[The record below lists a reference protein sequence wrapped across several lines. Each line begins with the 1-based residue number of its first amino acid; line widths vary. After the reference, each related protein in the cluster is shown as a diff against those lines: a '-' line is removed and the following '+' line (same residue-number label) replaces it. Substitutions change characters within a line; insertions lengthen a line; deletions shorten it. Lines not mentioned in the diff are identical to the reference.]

1 VRIQVLG
8 PVRVWLDDNPVEL
21 TSAGQRATLG
31 LLAMAA
37 GQPLAQ
43 PDLMDSLWGDRPP
56 ASAANV
62 IQTHVKH
69 LRRLLEP
76 GRPARSRS
84 TVLPHI
90 GDGYALRV
98 ADDDLDLLRFRR
110 LLAGATVAQNRGDP
124 RTAATMLA
132 QALGEWQGTPLMD
145 VPLLAEHPKVIAL
158 AEERRAALG
167 RYGELMIA
175 LGEVEDALPALKE
188 AVAAQPLDE
197 VGQGRLIRAYGAAGR
212 RAQAFETFHEVR
224 RRLADELGVDP
235 GPELVAAHASV
246 LQDPAQ
252 SVPAQSVPSPVATT
266 AKPHTTPAPAQLP
279 ADVPGFTGRGDELAT
294 LDKLLDDDKEQLTA
308 VVISAVSGTAGV
320 GKTALAV
327 RWAHRVRAGFP
338 DGQLYVNLRGY
349 HAEQPMPPDEAL
361 AQFLRAL
368 GMPGQDIP
376 LAVDERA
383 ACYRSLLDGRRM
395 LIVLDNAASVDQVR
409 PLLPGTASCVVLVT
423 SRDTLSGLVARHGA
437 HRLDLRL
444 LPHDDAL
451 SLITRLI
458 GDRVGA
464 EPQAAADLI
473 ARCAR
478 LPLAL
483 RVAAE
488 LAIGR
493 PEVPLS
499 RLVEELEDEGRRLE
513 LLDAGGDPQ
522 TGVRAVFSWSYQQL
536 DPEAA
541 RAFRLFGLHPGPDL
555 EAYAAAALVGTDV
568 ARARQLLDVLAR
580 AHLVQRSPADRYT
593 LHDLLRAYAV
603 DLAAADDEGDRRAAL
618 SRLFDAW
625 LAIAGTAIDTLY
637 PAERHRRPRVPLP
650 ETPAPPL
657 VDAPAAQAWLD
668 AERANLVAFVVH
680 NATHGWPSH
689 AVRLTIA
696 LLRYLESG
704 GHYAEATTMHAY
716 ARAAAQQIGDA
727 AAEAHLLTNVA
738 VVDVQQGHYE
748 QAADLLR
755 RAIAL
760 ARECGDHAA
769 EARALGNLG
778 HVDQWQGRYDA
789 AAQRLQEALALLR
802 RTGDGAGEARAL
814 GNLGQVYRRQGR
826 FREASEY
833 LQGAVDMC
841 RRIGDRVGEGYA
853 LISLGHVATR
863 QGQPEQATA
872 YHREALEVFRL
883 TSERAGEA
891 LALDGLGTV
900 TLDGGSLREAVAI
913 FRQIGERAG
922 EARATNSLGEVLHGT
937 GRPVE
942 AYDQHASALKL
953 AVEIGDRYEQARAHA
968 GLALAAEALG
978 EPATAEEFRRQAL
991 TLYSEIGAPEAEDV
1005 RRLLMRLQTPRP
1017 STR

>member
-8 PVRVWLDDNPVEL
+8 PVRAWLDDDPVEL
-21 TSAGQRATLG
+21 TSAGQRAMLG

-43 PDLMDSLWGDRPP
+43 PELIASLWGDRPP
-56 ASAANV
+56 PSAANV

-84 TVLPHI
+84 TVLPHV

-110 LLAGATVAQNRGDP
+110 LLAEATVAQNRGDP
-124 RTAATMLA
+124 RTAATLLA
-132 QALGEWQGTPLMD
+132 QALGQWRGAPLMD

-158 AEERRAALG
+158 AEERRATLG

-175 LGEVEDALPALKE
+175 LGDVEDALPALKE

-197 VGQGRLIRAYGAAGR
+197 VGQSRLIRAYGAAGR

-235 GPELVAAHASV
+235 GPELVAAHAAV
-246 LQDPAQ
+246 LRDPAG
-252 SVPAQSVPSPVATT
+252 SVPSPVAPA
-266 AKPHTTPAPAQLP
+266 AKPHRTPAPAQLP
-279 ADVPGFTGRGDELAT
+279 ADVHGFTGRSDELAA
-294 LDKLLDDDKEQLTA
+294 LDRLLDDDGEQLTA

-320 GKTALAV
+320 GKTALAL

-376 LAVDERA
+376 LDVDERA
-383 ACYRSLLDGRRM
+383 TCYRSLLNGRRM
-395 LIVLDNAASVDQVR
+395 LVVLDSAASVDQVR

-444 LPHDDAL
+444 LPQDDAL
-451 SLITRLI
+451 RLITRLI

-499 RLVEELEDEGRRLE
+499 RLVEELADEGRRRE

-522 TGVRAVFSWSYQQL
+522 TGVRAVFSWSYRQL

-555 EAYAAAALVGTDV
+555 EAYAAAALLGTDV

-580 AHLVQRSPADRYT
+580 AHLVQRTPADRYT

-603 DLAAADDEGDRRAAL
+603 DLAAADDEGDRHTAL
-618 SRLFDAW
+618 TRLFDAW

-637 PAERHRRPRVPLP
+637 PAERHRRPRVSVPD
-650 ETPAPPL
+650 TPAPPI
-657 VDAPAAQAWLD
+657 VDAPTAQAWLD

-680 NATHGWPSH
+680 HATHGWPSH
-689 AVRLTIA
+689 AVRLTIT

-704 GHYAEATTMHAY
+704 GHHAEATTMHAH
-716 ARAAAQQIGDA
+716 ARTAAQQIGDA

-738 VVDVQQGHYE
+738 VVDAQQGHYE

-755 RAIAL
+755 RA
-760 ARECGDHAA
+760 
-769 EARALGNLG
+769 
-778 HVDQWQGRYDA
+778 
-789 AAQRLQEALALLR
+789 
-802 RTGDGAGEARAL
+802 
-814 GNLGQVYRRQGR
+814 R
-826 FREASEY
+826 FQS
-833 LQGAVDMC
+833 
-841 RRIGDRVGEGYA
+841 
-853 LISLGHVATR
+853 
-863 QGQPEQATA
+863 
-872 YHREALEVFRL
+872 
-883 TSERAGEA
+883 
-891 LALDGLGTV
+891 
-900 TLDGGSLREAVAI
+900 
-913 FRQIGERAG
+913 
-922 EARATNSLGEVLHGT
+922 
-937 GRPVE
+937 
-942 AYDQHASALKL
+942 K
-953 AVEIGDRYEQARAHA
+953 
-968 GLALAAEALG
+968 
-978 EPATAEEFRRQAL
+978 
-991 TLYSEIGAPEAEDV
+991 
-1005 RRLLMRLQTPRP
+1005 
-1017 STR
+1017 